1 MVDAKSGGTQA
12 TAGYIL
18 ELYRSLEELNDVI
31 ADYIDF
37 VVSMSAKYGE
47 DSEAKMTEEEK
58 GALRNIVYEIRRR
71 VFKIDVKLKA
81 LASRIESIKIPKKL
95 ENLTKKLIEAPVYDF
110 KDLQDY
116 ALEVNRIFVEG
127 IGYDV
132 LEKLSDIYQTYMSAF
147 AGVGGG
153 GVEEAQT

>member
-1 MVDAKSGGTQA
+1 MVDVKGGETQA

-18 ELYRSLEELNDVI
+18 GLYQSIETLNDVI
-31 ADYIDF
+31 ADYIDL
-37 VVSMSAKYGE
+37 VVSMNAKYGE
-47 DSEAKMTEEEK
+47 NSEAKMTDKEK
-58 GALRNIVYEIRRR
+58 EALRNIVYLIRRA
-71 VFKIDVKLKA
+71 VFKIDIKLRA
-81 LASRIESIKIPKKL
+81 LASKIESIKIPKKL

-132 LEKLSDIYQTYMSAF
+132 LEKLGDIYQTYMSAF

-153 GVEEAQT
+153 GIEEVQT